1 MQFIKTLDSWLFHIP
16 KICILKYNVENPK
29 TKLHFISFFIYITK
43 NSHNNMN
50 MKITTK
56 VYTSPIYWKF

>member
-1 MQFIKTLDSWLFHIP
+1 MVISYKQNLHFKIQCKKIQRKNYNLFH
-16 KICILKYNVENPK
+16 
-29 TKLHFISFFIYITK
+29 YIFHTTK

-56 VYTSPIYWKF
+56 FYTSLIYLKP